1 MSQHNRRG
9 ILTMTGA
16 MVFFVVNDALVK
28 WVSTDLP
35 TPQLIFVRGVMT
47 TALLLALAAWMGQL
61 RLWRS
66 ALTRSVPTRALV
78 DSLASFTYLTA
89 VFHMPLGN
97 ATAINL
103 AGPLFLTMLAV
114 FFLHERVSLGRWAL
128 ILLGFAG
135 VLLVVQPRA
144 GEFNSYAWL
153 CLLAAML
160 HAGRDFLTRLVPAQ
174 VPSLLI
180 TLSTAMMVT
189 LLGAAVSDALEDGRV
204 VSGVGGQYNFVAMA
218 HALPDARSL
227 ICLRST
233 RESRG
238 RVSSNLVWNYGH
250 TTIPRH
256 LRDLVI
262 TEYGIADLR
271 GRTDAE
277 CIAALLNIADSRFQP
292 ALLAAAKT
300 AGKLPREHQIPE
312 AFRRNSPEQLE
323 RTLAAHRRAGLFSEY
338 PFGTDLSAEEVHLS
352 RALQRLRDHANSP
365 WRKLMVAAASI
376 LRRPGAD
383 DLPLLR
389 RLGLE
394 QPANHEER
402 RLRGTVLHALSLERR
417 TRDLR

>member
-1 MSQHNRRG
+1 MSQHNRLG

-66 ALTRSVPTRALV
+66 ALTRSVPTRALI

-89 VFHMPLGN
+89 MFHMPLGN

-189 LLGAAVSDALEDGRV
+189 LLAGVWSMFEPWRAMSTTHIGQLFAAAMCLAAGYHLLTLSMRWGDMSVIGPFRYSGLLMALLLGYLMWGDVPNGL
-204 VSGVGGQYNFVAMA
+204 AW
-218 HALPDARSL
+218 
-227 ICLRST
+227 C
-233 RESRG
+233 
-238 RVSSNLVWNYGH
+238 
-250 TTIPRH
+250 
-256 LRDLVI
+256 
-262 TEYGIADLR
+262 GIALVVAAGLGLLQAERLR
-271 GRTDAE
+271 K
-277 CIAALLNIADSRFQP
+277 Q
-292 ALLAAAKT
+292 ALLAM
-300 AGKLPREHQIPE
+300 E
-312 AFRRNSPEQLE
+312 
-323 RTLAAHRRAGLFSEY
+323 
-338 PFGTDLSAEEVHLS
+338 
-352 RALQRLRDHANSP
+352 
-365 WRKLMVAAASI
+365 
-376 LRRPGAD
+376 
-383 DLPLLR
+383 
-389 RLGLE
+389 
-394 QPANHEER
+394 
-402 RLRGTVLHALSLERR
+402 
-417 TRDLR
+417 

>member
-16 MVFFVVNDALVK
+16 MVFFVINDALVK

-66 ALTRSVPTRALV
+66 ALTRSVPTRALI

-180 TLSTAMMVT
+180 TLSTALMVT
-189 LLGAAVSDALEDGRV
+189 LLAGVWSLFEPWRAMSTTHIGQLFAAAMCLAAGYHLLTLSMRWGDMSVIGPFRYSGLLMALLLGYLMWGDVPNGL
-204 VSGVGGQYNFVAMA
+204 AW
-218 HALPDARSL
+218 
-227 ICLRST
+227 C
-233 RESRG
+233 
-238 RVSSNLVWNYGH
+238 
-250 TTIPRH
+250 
-256 LRDLVI
+256 
-262 TEYGIADLR
+262 GIALVVAAGLGLLQAERLR
-271 GRTDAE
+271 K
-277 CIAALLNIADSRFQP
+277 Q
-292 ALLAAAKT
+292 ALLAM
-300 AGKLPREHQIPE
+300 E
-312 AFRRNSPEQLE
+312 
-323 RTLAAHRRAGLFSEY
+323 
-338 PFGTDLSAEEVHLS
+338 
-352 RALQRLRDHANSP
+352 
-365 WRKLMVAAASI
+365 
-376 LRRPGAD
+376 
-383 DLPLLR
+383 
-389 RLGLE
+389 
-394 QPANHEER
+394 
-402 RLRGTVLHALSLERR
+402 
-417 TRDLR
+417 

>member
-1 MSQHNRRG
+1 MRQHNRLG

-61 RLWRS
+61 SLWRS

-78 DSLASFTYLTA
+78 DSLAAFTYLTA
-89 VFHMPLGN
+89 MFHMPLGN

-144 GEFNSYAWL
+144 GEFNAYAWL

-189 LLGAAVSDALEDGRV
+189 LLAGVWSMFEPWRAMSTTHIGQLFAAAMCLAAGYHLLTLSMRWGDMSVIGPFRYSGLLMALLLGYLMWGDVPNGL
-204 VSGVGGQYNFVAMA
+204 AW
-218 HALPDARSL
+218 
-227 ICLRST
+227 C
-233 RESRG
+233 
-238 RVSSNLVWNYGH
+238 
-250 TTIPRH
+250 
-256 LRDLVI
+256 
-262 TEYGIADLR
+262 GIALVVAAGLGLLQAERLR
-271 GRTDAE
+271 K
-277 CIAALLNIADSRFQP
+277 Q
-292 ALLAAAKT
+292 ALLAM
-300 AGKLPREHQIPE
+300 E
-312 AFRRNSPEQLE
+312 
-323 RTLAAHRRAGLFSEY
+323 
-338 PFGTDLSAEEVHLS
+338 
-352 RALQRLRDHANSP
+352 
-365 WRKLMVAAASI
+365 
-376 LRRPGAD
+376 
-383 DLPLLR
+383 
-389 RLGLE
+389 
-394 QPANHEER
+394 
-402 RLRGTVLHALSLERR
+402 
-417 TRDLR
+417 

>member
-1 MSQHNRRG
+1 MSQHNRLG

-189 LLGAAVSDALEDGRV
+189 LLAGVWSMFEPWRAMSTTHIGQLFAAAMCLAAGYHLLTLSMRWGDMSVIGPFRYSGLLMALLLGYLMWGDVPNGL
-204 VSGVGGQYNFVAMA
+204 AW
-218 HALPDARSL
+218 
-227 ICLRST
+227 C
-233 RESRG
+233 
-238 RVSSNLVWNYGH
+238 
-250 TTIPRH
+250 
-256 LRDLVI
+256 
-262 TEYGIADLR
+262 GIALVVAAGLGLLQAERLR
-271 GRTDAE
+271 K
-277 CIAALLNIADSRFQP
+277 Q
-292 ALLAAAKT
+292 ALLAM
-300 AGKLPREHQIPE
+300 E
-312 AFRRNSPEQLE
+312 
-323 RTLAAHRRAGLFSEY
+323 
-338 PFGTDLSAEEVHLS
+338 
-352 RALQRLRDHANSP
+352 
-365 WRKLMVAAASI
+365 
-376 LRRPGAD
+376 
-383 DLPLLR
+383 
-389 RLGLE
+389 
-394 QPANHEER
+394 
-402 RLRGTVLHALSLERR
+402 
-417 TRDLR
+417 

>member
-66 ALTRSVPTRALV
+66 ALTRSVPTRALI

-144 GEFNSYAWL
+144 GEFNAYAWL

-189 LLGAAVSDALEDGRV
+189 LLAGVWSMFEPWRAMSTTHIGQLFAAAMCLAAGYHLLTLSMRWGDMSVIGPFRYSGLLMALLLGYLMWGDVPNGL
-204 VSGVGGQYNFVAMA
+204 AW
-218 HALPDARSL
+218 
-227 ICLRST
+227 C
-233 RESRG
+233 
-238 RVSSNLVWNYGH
+238 
-250 TTIPRH
+250 
-256 LRDLVI
+256 
-262 TEYGIADLR
+262 GIALVVAAGLGLLQAERLR
-271 GRTDAE
+271 K
-277 CIAALLNIADSRFQP
+277 Q
-292 ALLAAAKT
+292 ALLAM
-300 AGKLPREHQIPE
+300 E
-312 AFRRNSPEQLE
+312 
-323 RTLAAHRRAGLFSEY
+323 
-338 PFGTDLSAEEVHLS
+338 
-352 RALQRLRDHANSP
+352 
-365 WRKLMVAAASI
+365 
-376 LRRPGAD
+376 
-383 DLPLLR
+383 
-389 RLGLE
+389 
-394 QPANHEER
+394 
-402 RLRGTVLHALSLERR
+402 
-417 TRDLR
+417 

>member
-61 RLWRS
+61 RWWRS
-66 ALTRSVPTRALV
+66 ALTRSEPTRALI

-189 LLGAAVSDALEDGRV
+189 LLAGVWSMFEPWRAMSTTHIGQLFAAAMCLAAGYHLLTLSMRWGDMSVIGPFRYSGLLMALLLGYLMWGDVPNGL
-204 VSGVGGQYNFVAMA
+204 AW
-218 HALPDARSL
+218 
-227 ICLRST
+227 C
-233 RESRG
+233 
-238 RVSSNLVWNYGH
+238 
-250 TTIPRH
+250 
-256 LRDLVI
+256 
-262 TEYGIADLR
+262 GIALVVAAGLGLLQAERLR
-271 GRTDAE
+271 K
-277 CIAALLNIADSRFQP
+277 Q
-292 ALLAAAKT
+292 ALLAM
-300 AGKLPREHQIPE
+300 E
-312 AFRRNSPEQLE
+312 
-323 RTLAAHRRAGLFSEY
+323 
-338 PFGTDLSAEEVHLS
+338 
-352 RALQRLRDHANSP
+352 
-365 WRKLMVAAASI
+365 
-376 LRRPGAD
+376 
-383 DLPLLR
+383 
-389 RLGLE
+389 
-394 QPANHEER
+394 
-402 RLRGTVLHALSLERR
+402 
-417 TRDLR
+417 

>member
-66 ALTRSVPTRALV
+66 ALTRSVPTRALI

-114 FFLHERVSLGRWAL
+114 FFLHEPVSLGRWAL

-144 GEFNSYAWL
+144 GEFNAYAWL

-189 LLGAAVSDALEDGRV
+189 LLAGVWSMFEPWRAMSTTHIGQLFAAAMCLAAGYHLLTLSMRWGDMSVIGPFRYSGLLMALLLGYLMWGDVPNGL
-204 VSGVGGQYNFVAMA
+204 AW
-218 HALPDARSL
+218 
-227 ICLRST
+227 C
-233 RESRG
+233 
-238 RVSSNLVWNYGH
+238 
-250 TTIPRH
+250 
-256 LRDLVI
+256 
-262 TEYGIADLR
+262 GIALVVAAGLGLLQAERLR
-271 GRTDAE
+271 K
-277 CIAALLNIADSRFQP
+277 Q
-292 ALLAAAKT
+292 ALLAM
-300 AGKLPREHQIPE
+300 E
-312 AFRRNSPEQLE
+312 
-323 RTLAAHRRAGLFSEY
+323 
-338 PFGTDLSAEEVHLS
+338 
-352 RALQRLRDHANSP
+352 
-365 WRKLMVAAASI
+365 
-376 LRRPGAD
+376 
-383 DLPLLR
+383 
-389 RLGLE
+389 
-394 QPANHEER
+394 
-402 RLRGTVLHALSLERR
+402 
-417 TRDLR
+417 

>member
-16 MVFFVVNDALVK
+16 MVFFVVNDGLVK

-66 ALTRSVPTRALV
+66 ALTRSVPTRALI

-189 LLGAAVSDALEDGRV
+189 LLAGVWSMFEPWRAMSTTHIGQLFAAAMCLAAGYHLLTLSMRWGDMSVIGPFRYSGLLMALLLGYLMWGDVPNGL
-204 VSGVGGQYNFVAMA
+204 AW
-218 HALPDARSL
+218 
-227 ICLRST
+227 C
-233 RESRG
+233 
-238 RVSSNLVWNYGH
+238 
-250 TTIPRH
+250 
-256 LRDLVI
+256 
-262 TEYGIADLR
+262 GIALVVAAGLGLLQAERLR
-271 GRTDAE
+271 K
-277 CIAALLNIADSRFQP
+277 Q
-292 ALLAAAKT
+292 ALLAM
-300 AGKLPREHQIPE
+300 E
-312 AFRRNSPEQLE
+312 
-323 RTLAAHRRAGLFSEY
+323 
-338 PFGTDLSAEEVHLS
+338 
-352 RALQRLRDHANSP
+352 
-365 WRKLMVAAASI
+365 
-376 LRRPGAD
+376 
-383 DLPLLR
+383 
-389 RLGLE
+389 
-394 QPANHEER
+394 
-402 RLRGTVLHALSLERR
+402 
-417 TRDLR
+417 

>member
-66 ALTRSVPTRALV
+66 ALTRSVPTRALI

-144 GEFNSYAWL
+144 GEFNAYAWL

-180 TLSTAMMVT
+180 TLSTAVMVT
-189 LLGAAVSDALEDGRV
+189 LLAGVWSIFEPWRAMSTTHIGQLFAAAMCLAAGYHLLTLSMRWGDMSVIGPFRYSGLLMALLLGYLMWGDVPNGL
-204 VSGVGGQYNFVAMA
+204 AW
-218 HALPDARSL
+218 
-227 ICLRST
+227 C
-233 RESRG
+233 
-238 RVSSNLVWNYGH
+238 
-250 TTIPRH
+250 
-256 LRDLVI
+256 
-262 TEYGIADLR
+262 GIALVVAAGLGLLQAERLR
-271 GRTDAE
+271 K
-277 CIAALLNIADSRFQP
+277 Q
-292 ALLAAAKT
+292 ALLAM
-300 AGKLPREHQIPE
+300 E
-312 AFRRNSPEQLE
+312 
-323 RTLAAHRRAGLFSEY
+323 
-338 PFGTDLSAEEVHLS
+338 
-352 RALQRLRDHANSP
+352 
-365 WRKLMVAAASI
+365 
-376 LRRPGAD
+376 
-383 DLPLLR
+383 
-389 RLGLE
+389 
-394 QPANHEER
+394 
-402 RLRGTVLHALSLERR
+402 
-417 TRDLR
+417 

>member
-1 MSQHNRRG
+1 MSQHNRLG

-89 VFHMPLGN
+89 MFHMPLGN

-189 LLGAAVSDALEDGRV
+189 LLAGVWSMFEPWRAMSTTHIGQLFAAAMCLAAGYHLLTLSMRWGDMSVIGPFRYSGLLMALLLGYLMWGDVPNGL
-204 VSGVGGQYNFVAMA
+204 AW
-218 HALPDARSL
+218 
-227 ICLRST
+227 C
-233 RESRG
+233 
-238 RVSSNLVWNYGH
+238 
-250 TTIPRH
+250 
-256 LRDLVI
+256 
-262 TEYGIADLR
+262 GIALVVAAGLGLLQAERLR
-271 GRTDAE
+271 K
-277 CIAALLNIADSRFQP
+277 Q
-292 ALLAAAKT
+292 ALLAM
-300 AGKLPREHQIPE
+300 E
-312 AFRRNSPEQLE
+312 
-323 RTLAAHRRAGLFSEY
+323 
-338 PFGTDLSAEEVHLS
+338 
-352 RALQRLRDHANSP
+352 
-365 WRKLMVAAASI
+365 
-376 LRRPGAD
+376 
-383 DLPLLR
+383 
-389 RLGLE
+389 
-394 QPANHEER
+394 
-402 RLRGTVLHALSLERR
+402 
-417 TRDLR
+417 

>member
-66 ALTRSVPTRALV
+66 ALTRSVPTRALI

-189 LLGAAVSDALEDGRV
+189 LLAGVWSMFEPWRAMSTTHIGQLFAAAMCLAAGYHLLTLSMRWGDMSVIGPFRYSGLLMALLLGYLMWGDVPNGL
-204 VSGVGGQYNFVAMA
+204 AW
-218 HALPDARSL
+218 
-227 ICLRST
+227 C
-233 RESRG
+233 
-238 RVSSNLVWNYGH
+238 
-250 TTIPRH
+250 
-256 LRDLVI
+256 
-262 TEYGIADLR
+262 GIALVVAAGLGLLQAERLR
-271 GRTDAE
+271 KQ
-277 CIAALLNIADSRFQP
+277 ALL
-292 ALLAAAKT
+292 T
-300 AGKLPREHQIPE
+300 ME
-312 AFRRNSPEQLE
+312 
-323 RTLAAHRRAGLFSEY
+323 
-338 PFGTDLSAEEVHLS
+338 
-352 RALQRLRDHANSP
+352 
-365 WRKLMVAAASI
+365 
-376 LRRPGAD
+376 
-383 DLPLLR
+383 
-389 RLGLE
+389 
-394 QPANHEER
+394 
-402 RLRGTVLHALSLERR
+402 
-417 TRDLR
+417 

>member
-16 MVFFVVNDALVK
+16 MLFFVVNDALVK

-189 LLGAAVSDALEDGRV
+189 LLAGVWSMFEPWRAMSTTHIGQLFAAAMCLAAGYHLLTLSMRWGDMSVIGPFRY
-204 VSGVGGQYNFVAMA
+204 SGLLM
-218 HALPDARSL
+218 
-227 ICLRST
+227 
-233 RESRG
+233 
-238 RVSSNLVWNYGH
+238 
-250 TTIPRH
+250 
-256 LRDLVI
+256 
-262 TEYGIADLR
+262 
-271 GRTDAE
+271 
-277 CIAALLNIADSRFQP
+277 ALLLGYLMWGDVPNGLAWCGIGLVVAAGLGLLQAERLRKQ
-292 ALLAAAKT
+292 ALLAM
-300 AGKLPREHQIPE
+300 E
-312 AFRRNSPEQLE
+312 
-323 RTLAAHRRAGLFSEY
+323 
-338 PFGTDLSAEEVHLS
+338 
-352 RALQRLRDHANSP
+352 
-365 WRKLMVAAASI
+365 
-376 LRRPGAD
+376 
-383 DLPLLR
+383 
-389 RLGLE
+389 
-394 QPANHEER
+394 
-402 RLRGTVLHALSLERR
+402 
-417 TRDLR
+417 

>member
-16 MVFFVVNDALVK
+16 MVFFVANDALVK

-35 TPQLIFVRGVMT
+35 TPQLVFVRGVMT

-103 AGPLFLTMLAV
+103 AGPLFLTVLAV

-144 GEFNSYAWL
+144 GEFNAYAWL

-180 TLSTAMMVT
+180 TLSTAIMVT
-189 LLGAAVSDALEDGRV
+189 LLAGVWSLFEPWRAMSATHIGQLFAAAMCLAAAYHLLTLSMRWGDMSVIGPFRYSGLLMALLLGYLMWGDVPNGL
-204 VSGVGGQYNFVAMA
+204 AW
-218 HALPDARSL
+218 
-227 ICLRST
+227 C
-233 RESRG
+233 
-238 RVSSNLVWNYGH
+238 
-250 TTIPRH
+250 
-256 LRDLVI
+256 
-262 TEYGIADLR
+262 GIALVVAAGLGLLQAERLR
-271 GRTDAE
+271 K
-277 CIAALLNIADSRFQP
+277 Q
-292 ALLAAAKT
+292 ALLAM
-300 AGKLPREHQIPE
+300 
-312 AFRRNSPEQLE
+312 
-323 RTLAAHRRAGLFSEY
+323 
-338 PFGTDLSAEEVHLS
+338 D
-352 RALQRLRDHANSP
+352 
-365 WRKLMVAAASI
+365 
-376 LRRPGAD
+376 
-383 DLPLLR
+383 
-389 RLGLE
+389 
-394 QPANHEER
+394 
-402 RLRGTVLHALSLERR
+402 
-417 TRDLR
+417 

>member
-61 RLWRS
+61 SLWRS

-114 FFLHERVSLGRWAL
+114 FFLNERVSLGRWAL

-144 GEFNSYAWL
+144 GEFNAYAWL

-189 LLGAAVSDALEDGRV
+189 LLA
-204 VSGVGGQYNFVAMA
+204 GVWSMFEPWRAMSMA
-218 HALPDARSL
+218 HIGQLFAAAM
-227 ICLRST
+227 CLAAA
-233 RESRG
+233 
-238 RVSSNLVWNYGH
+238 Y
-250 TTIPRH
+250 H
-256 LRDLVI
+256 LLTLSMRWGDMSVI
-262 TEYGIADLR
+262 GPFRYSGLLM
-271 GRTDAE
+271 
-277 CIAALLNIADSRFQP
+277 ALLLGYLMWGDVPNGLAWCGITLVVAAGLSLLQAERLRKQ
-292 ALLAAAKT
+292 ALLAM
-300 AGKLPREHQIPE
+300 E
-312 AFRRNSPEQLE
+312 
-323 RTLAAHRRAGLFSEY
+323 
-338 PFGTDLSAEEVHLS
+338 
-352 RALQRLRDHANSP
+352 
-365 WRKLMVAAASI
+365 
-376 LRRPGAD
+376 
-383 DLPLLR
+383 
-389 RLGLE
+389 
-394 QPANHEER
+394 
-402 RLRGTVLHALSLERR
+402 
-417 TRDLR
+417 

>member
-16 MVFFVVNDALVK
+16 TVFFVVNDGLVK

-103 AGPLFLTMLAV
+103 AGPLFLTVLAV

-144 GEFNSYAWL
+144 GEFNAYAWL

-180 TLSTAMMVT
+180 TLSTAIMVT
-189 LLGAAVSDALEDGRV
+189 LLAGVWSLFEPWRAMSATHIGQLFAAAMCLAAGYHLLTLSMRWGDMSVIGPFRYSGLLMALLLGYLMWGDVPNGL
-204 VSGVGGQYNFVAMA
+204 AW
-218 HALPDARSL
+218 
-227 ICLRST
+227 C
-233 RESRG
+233 
-238 RVSSNLVWNYGH
+238 
-250 TTIPRH
+250 
-256 LRDLVI
+256 
-262 TEYGIADLR
+262 GIALVVAAGLGLLQAERLR
-271 GRTDAE
+271 K
-277 CIAALLNIADSRFQP
+277 Q
-292 ALLAAAKT
+292 ALLAM
-300 AGKLPREHQIPE
+300 E
-312 AFRRNSPEQLE
+312 
-323 RTLAAHRRAGLFSEY
+323 
-338 PFGTDLSAEEVHLS
+338 
-352 RALQRLRDHANSP
+352 
-365 WRKLMVAAASI
+365 
-376 LRRPGAD
+376 
-383 DLPLLR
+383 
-389 RLGLE
+389 
-394 QPANHEER
+394 
-402 RLRGTVLHALSLERR
+402 
-417 TRDLR
+417 

>member
-89 VFHMPLGN
+89 MFHMPLGN

-180 TLSTAMMVT
+180 TLSTAVMVT
-189 LLGAAVSDALEDGRV
+189 LLAGVWSIFEPWRAMSTTHIGQLFAAAMCLAAGYHLLTLSMRWGDMSVIGPFRYSGLLMALLLGYLMWGDVPNGL
-204 VSGVGGQYNFVAMA
+204 AW
-218 HALPDARSL
+218 
-227 ICLRST
+227 C
-233 RESRG
+233 
-238 RVSSNLVWNYGH
+238 
-250 TTIPRH
+250 
-256 LRDLVI
+256 
-262 TEYGIADLR
+262 GIALVVAAGLGLLQAERLR
-271 GRTDAE
+271 K
-277 CIAALLNIADSRFQP
+277 Q
-292 ALLAAAKT
+292 ALLAM
-300 AGKLPREHQIPE
+300 E
-312 AFRRNSPEQLE
+312 
-323 RTLAAHRRAGLFSEY
+323 
-338 PFGTDLSAEEVHLS
+338 
-352 RALQRLRDHANSP
+352 
-365 WRKLMVAAASI
+365 
-376 LRRPGAD
+376 
-383 DLPLLR
+383 
-389 RLGLE
+389 
-394 QPANHEER
+394 
-402 RLRGTVLHALSLERR
+402 
-417 TRDLR
+417 

>member
-180 TLSTAMMVT
+180 TLSTAIMVT
-189 LLGAAVSDALEDGRV
+189 LLAGVWSLFEPWRAMSATHIGQLFAAAMCLAAGYHLLTLSMRWGDMSVIGPFRYSGLLMALLLGYLMWGDVPNGL
-204 VSGVGGQYNFVAMA
+204 AW
-218 HALPDARSL
+218 
-227 ICLRST
+227 C
-233 RESRG
+233 
-238 RVSSNLVWNYGH
+238 
-250 TTIPRH
+250 
-256 LRDLVI
+256 
-262 TEYGIADLR
+262 GIALVVAAGLGLLQAERLR
-271 GRTDAE
+271 K
-277 CIAALLNIADSRFQP
+277 Q
-292 ALLAAAKT
+292 ALLAM
-300 AGKLPREHQIPE
+300 E
-312 AFRRNSPEQLE
+312 
-323 RTLAAHRRAGLFSEY
+323 
-338 PFGTDLSAEEVHLS
+338 
-352 RALQRLRDHANSP
+352 
-365 WRKLMVAAASI
+365 
-376 LRRPGAD
+376 
-383 DLPLLR
+383 
-389 RLGLE
+389 
-394 QPANHEER
+394 
-402 RLRGTVLHALSLERR
+402 
-417 TRDLR
+417 

>member
-28 WVSTDLP
+28 WVSTDLS

-61 RLWRS
+61 SLWRS
-66 ALTRSVPTRALV
+66 ALITRSVPTRALV

-103 AGPLFLTMLAV
+103 AGPLFLTVLAV

-144 GEFNSYAWL
+144 GEFNAYAWL

-180 TLSTAMMVT
+180 TLSTAIMVT
-189 LLGAAVSDALEDGRV
+189 LLAGVWSLFEPWRAMSATHIGQLFAAAMCLAAAYHLLTLSMRWGDMSVIGPFRYSGLLMALLLGYLMWGDVPNGL
-204 VSGVGGQYNFVAMA
+204 AW
-218 HALPDARSL
+218 
-227 ICLRST
+227 C
-233 RESRG
+233 
-238 RVSSNLVWNYGH
+238 
-250 TTIPRH
+250 
-256 LRDLVI
+256 
-262 TEYGIADLR
+262 GIALVVAAGLGLLQAERLR
-271 GRTDAE
+271 K
-277 CIAALLNIADSRFQP
+277 Q
-292 ALLAAAKT
+292 ALLAM
-300 AGKLPREHQIPE
+300 E
-312 AFRRNSPEQLE
+312 
-323 RTLAAHRRAGLFSEY
+323 
-338 PFGTDLSAEEVHLS
+338 
-352 RALQRLRDHANSP
+352 
-365 WRKLMVAAASI
+365 
-376 LRRPGAD
+376 
-383 DLPLLR
+383 
-389 RLGLE
+389 
-394 QPANHEER
+394 
-402 RLRGTVLHALSLERR
+402 
-417 TRDLR
+417 

>member
-66 ALTRSVPTRALV
+66 ALTRSVPTRALI

-189 LLGAAVSDALEDGRV
+189 LLAGVWSMFEPWRAMSTTHIGQLFAAAMCLAAGYHLLTLSMRWGDMSVIGPFRYSGLLMALLLGYLMWGDVPNGL
-204 VSGVGGQYNFVAMA
+204 AW
-218 HALPDARSL
+218 
-227 ICLRST
+227 C
-233 RESRG
+233 
-238 RVSSNLVWNYGH
+238 
-250 TTIPRH
+250 
-256 LRDLVI
+256 
-262 TEYGIADLR
+262 GIALLVAAGLGLLQAERLR
-271 GRTDAE
+271 K
-277 CIAALLNIADSRFQP
+277 Q
-292 ALLAAAKT
+292 ALLAM
-300 AGKLPREHQIPE
+300 E
-312 AFRRNSPEQLE
+312 
-323 RTLAAHRRAGLFSEY
+323 
-338 PFGTDLSAEEVHLS
+338 
-352 RALQRLRDHANSP
+352 
-365 WRKLMVAAASI
+365 
-376 LRRPGAD
+376 
-383 DLPLLR
+383 
-389 RLGLE
+389 
-394 QPANHEER
+394 
-402 RLRGTVLHALSLERR
+402 
-417 TRDLR
+417 

>member
-1 MSQHNRRG
+1 MSQHNRLG

-89 VFHMPLGN
+89 MFHMPLGN

-135 VLLVVQPRA
+135 ELLVVQPRA

-189 LLGAAVSDALEDGRV
+189 LLAGVWSMFEPWRAMSTTHIGQLFAAAMCLAAGYHLLTLSMRWGDMSVIGPFRYSGLLMALLLGYLMWGDVPNGL
-204 VSGVGGQYNFVAMA
+204 AW
-218 HALPDARSL
+218 
-227 ICLRST
+227 C
-233 RESRG
+233 
-238 RVSSNLVWNYGH
+238 
-250 TTIPRH
+250 
-256 LRDLVI
+256 
-262 TEYGIADLR
+262 GIALVVAAGLGLLQAERLR
-271 GRTDAE
+271 K
-277 CIAALLNIADSRFQP
+277 Q
-292 ALLAAAKT
+292 ALLAM
-300 AGKLPREHQIPE
+300 E
-312 AFRRNSPEQLE
+312 
-323 RTLAAHRRAGLFSEY
+323 
-338 PFGTDLSAEEVHLS
+338 
-352 RALQRLRDHANSP
+352 
-365 WRKLMVAAASI
+365 
-376 LRRPGAD
+376 
-383 DLPLLR
+383 
-389 RLGLE
+389 
-394 QPANHEER
+394 
-402 RLRGTVLHALSLERR
+402 
-417 TRDLR
+417 

>member
-1 MSQHNRRG
+1 MSQHNRLG

-66 ALTRSVPTRALV
+66 ALTRSVPTRALI

-189 LLGAAVSDALEDGRV
+189 LLAGVWSMFEPWRAMSTTHIGQLFAAAMCLAAGYHLLTLSMRWGDMSVIGPFRYSGLLMALLLGYLMWGDVPNGL
-204 VSGVGGQYNFVAMA
+204 AW
-218 HALPDARSL
+218 
-227 ICLRST
+227 C
-233 RESRG
+233 
-238 RVSSNLVWNYGH
+238 
-250 TTIPRH
+250 
-256 LRDLVI
+256 
-262 TEYGIADLR
+262 GIALVVAAGLGLLQAERLR
-271 GRTDAE
+271 K
-277 CIAALLNIADSRFQP
+277 Q
-292 ALLAAAKT
+292 ALLAM
-300 AGKLPREHQIPE
+300 E
-312 AFRRNSPEQLE
+312 
-323 RTLAAHRRAGLFSEY
+323 
-338 PFGTDLSAEEVHLS
+338 
-352 RALQRLRDHANSP
+352 
-365 WRKLMVAAASI
+365 
-376 LRRPGAD
+376 
-383 DLPLLR
+383 
-389 RLGLE
+389 
-394 QPANHEER
+394 
-402 RLRGTVLHALSLERR
+402 
-417 TRDLR
+417 

>member
-28 WVSTDLP
+28 WVSTDLS

-61 RLWRS
+61 SLWRS
-66 ALTRSVPTRALV
+66 ALITRSVPTRALV

-103 AGPLFLTMLAV
+103 AGPLFLTVLAV

-144 GEFNSYAWL
+144 GEFNAYAWL

-180 TLSTAMMVT
+180 TLSTAIMVT
-189 LLGAAVSDALEDGRV
+189 LLAGVWSLFEPWRAMSATHIGQLFAAAMCLAAAYHLLTLSMRLGDMSVIGPFRYSGLLMALLLGYLMWGDVPNGL
-204 VSGVGGQYNFVAMA
+204 AW
-218 HALPDARSL
+218 
-227 ICLRST
+227 C
-233 RESRG
+233 
-238 RVSSNLVWNYGH
+238 
-250 TTIPRH
+250 
-256 LRDLVI
+256 
-262 TEYGIADLR
+262 GIALVVAAGLGLLQAERLR
-271 GRTDAE
+271 K
-277 CIAALLNIADSRFQP
+277 Q
-292 ALLAAAKT
+292 ALLAM
-300 AGKLPREHQIPE
+300 E
-312 AFRRNSPEQLE
+312 
-323 RTLAAHRRAGLFSEY
+323 
-338 PFGTDLSAEEVHLS
+338 
-352 RALQRLRDHANSP
+352 
-365 WRKLMVAAASI
+365 
-376 LRRPGAD
+376 
-383 DLPLLR
+383 
-389 RLGLE
+389 
-394 QPANHEER
+394 
-402 RLRGTVLHALSLERR
+402 
-417 TRDLR
+417 

>member
-1 MSQHNRRG
+1 MSQYNRRG

-189 LLGAAVSDALEDGRV
+189 LLAGVWSMFEPWRAMSTTHIGQLFAAAMCLAAGYHLLTLSMRWGDMSVIGPFRYSGLLMALLLGYLMWGDVPNGL
-204 VSGVGGQYNFVAMA
+204 AW
-218 HALPDARSL
+218 
-227 ICLRST
+227 C
-233 RESRG
+233 
-238 RVSSNLVWNYGH
+238 
-250 TTIPRH
+250 
-256 LRDLVI
+256 
-262 TEYGIADLR
+262 GIALVVAAGLGLLQAERLR
-271 GRTDAE
+271 K
-277 CIAALLNIADSRFQP
+277 Q
-292 ALLAAAKT
+292 ALLAM
-300 AGKLPREHQIPE
+300 E
-312 AFRRNSPEQLE
+312 
-323 RTLAAHRRAGLFSEY
+323 
-338 PFGTDLSAEEVHLS
+338 
-352 RALQRLRDHANSP
+352 
-365 WRKLMVAAASI
+365 
-376 LRRPGAD
+376 
-383 DLPLLR
+383 
-389 RLGLE
+389 
-394 QPANHEER
+394 
-402 RLRGTVLHALSLERR
+402 
-417 TRDLR
+417 

>member
-16 MVFFVVNDALVK
+16 MVFFVINDALVK

-89 VFHMPLGN
+89 MFHMPLGN

-189 LLGAAVSDALEDGRV
+189 LLAGVWSMFEPWRAMSTTHIGQLFAAAMCLAAGYHLLTLSMRWGDMSVIGPFRYSGLLMALLLGYLMWGDVPNGL
-204 VSGVGGQYNFVAMA
+204 AW
-218 HALPDARSL
+218 
-227 ICLRST
+227 C
-233 RESRG
+233 
-238 RVSSNLVWNYGH
+238 
-250 TTIPRH
+250 
-256 LRDLVI
+256 
-262 TEYGIADLR
+262 GIALVVAAGLGLLQAERLR
-271 GRTDAE
+271 K
-277 CIAALLNIADSRFQP
+277 Q
-292 ALLAAAKT
+292 ALLAM
-300 AGKLPREHQIPE
+300 E
-312 AFRRNSPEQLE
+312 
-323 RTLAAHRRAGLFSEY
+323 
-338 PFGTDLSAEEVHLS
+338 
-352 RALQRLRDHANSP
+352 
-365 WRKLMVAAASI
+365 
-376 LRRPGAD
+376 
-383 DLPLLR
+383 
-389 RLGLE
+389 
-394 QPANHEER
+394 
-402 RLRGTVLHALSLERR
+402 
-417 TRDLR
+417 

>member
-189 LLGAAVSDALEDGRV
+189 LLAGVWSMFEPWRAMSTTHIGQLFAAAMCLAAGYHLLTLSMRWGDMSVIGPFRYSGLLMALLLGYLMWGDVPNGL
-204 VSGVGGQYNFVAMA
+204 AW
-218 HALPDARSL
+218 
-227 ICLRST
+227 C
-233 RESRG
+233 
-238 RVSSNLVWNYGH
+238 
-250 TTIPRH
+250 
-256 LRDLVI
+256 
-262 TEYGIADLR
+262 GIALVVAAGLGLLQAERLR
-271 GRTDAE
+271 K
-277 CIAALLNIADSRFQP
+277 Q
-292 ALLAAAKT
+292 ALLAM
-300 AGKLPREHQIPE
+300 E
-312 AFRRNSPEQLE
+312 
-323 RTLAAHRRAGLFSEY
+323 
-338 PFGTDLSAEEVHLS
+338 
-352 RALQRLRDHANSP
+352 
-365 WRKLMVAAASI
+365 
-376 LRRPGAD
+376 
-383 DLPLLR
+383 
-389 RLGLE
+389 
-394 QPANHEER
+394 
-402 RLRGTVLHALSLERR
+402 
-417 TRDLR
+417 